1 MGTHVHQ
8 DQLRLLR
15 SQSGK
20 ITIVTIVIILIVAA
34 AVYFAIIFAPPYI
47 EHYKFDEKLRA
58 VANLSHRVK
67 NEEMLRKD
75 IDRELKNLDMELPYD
90 AIQIRFDPMGEW
102 VEFSAAYA
110 RVVELV
116 PFGSKVTL
124 HFDSLVVERFD

>member
-1 MGTHVHQ
+1 MGTHVHKNK
-8 DQLRLLR
+8 LKLLR
-15 SQSGK
+15 SESGK
-20 ITIVTIVIILIVAA
+20 ITIVTIVIILVVAA
-34 AVYFAIIFAPPYI
+34 AVYFAIMLAPPYI
-47 EHYKFDEKLRA
+47 EHYKFEEKLRA
-58 VANLSHRVK
+58 VANTAHRVK
-67 NEEMLRKD
+67 KEEILRAD